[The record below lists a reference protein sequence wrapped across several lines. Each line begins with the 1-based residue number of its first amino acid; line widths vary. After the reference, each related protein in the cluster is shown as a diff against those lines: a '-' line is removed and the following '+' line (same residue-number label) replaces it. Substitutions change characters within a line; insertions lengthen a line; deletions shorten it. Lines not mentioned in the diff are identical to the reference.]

1 MTKMTKTTFNCF
13 YADLINFANEKYGTE
28 YYFFPTQEVDEE
40 LVRKFHKD
48 IKFDNLIFSD
58 LESTD
63 IWNQIYKTEYKDF
76 GTAMYYYEETLCI
89 KY

>member
-1 MTKMTKTTFNCF
+1 MTKMTKKFNCF
-13 YADLINFANEKYGTE
+13 YTDLVNSDNQKYGVE

-40 LVRKFHKD
+40 LVRKFHD
-48 IKFDNLIFSD
+48 VKFDNLIFSD

-63 IWNQIYKTEYKDF
+63 IFNQVYKTQYKDL